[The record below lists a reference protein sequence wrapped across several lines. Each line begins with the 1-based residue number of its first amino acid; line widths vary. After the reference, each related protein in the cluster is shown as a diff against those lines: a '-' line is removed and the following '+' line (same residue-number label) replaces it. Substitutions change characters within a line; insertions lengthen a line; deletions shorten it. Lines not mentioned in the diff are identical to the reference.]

1 MVLSGYS
8 LPVISSMK
16 KRTIPQQTN
25 IQLGHLFYFLK
36 LVFLAAV
43 YVVTARFGFELDAV
57 NKFATLVWLPS
68 GIAVSALLLFGIRF
82 WPGIALGAI
91 VANMLNGAPFP
102 VAIGIGIG
110 NTLEALV
117 CIYLLRRKGFMNS
130 FNQVRN
136 VYLFLLVAVPQSS
149 AISATIGVTSLYLG
163 GIIPP
168 ASFYMTW
175 IAWVL
180 GDAISM
186 LVIVPLVLT
195 WKSFP
200 QIKLSAKRV
209 IETLMLVI
217 SLAIVGMLVFF
228 TTSVDYPITYLVFLP
243 LIWAAVRFGQYGA
256 TIVVLILSIMAV
268 TGTVLGLTP
277 FSIGRLSDD
286 LLSVQ
291 SFMGIITGTSLILAA
306 VVTERKE
313 LERRKDD
320 FIAIASHE
328 LKTPVTSIKL
338 YMQLLHRK
346 FKLAK
351 DQKSADSV
359 AKMDG
364 QLNKL
369 TDLIND
375 LLDVSKI
382 EGGKLRLNLGN
393 FDLNNLVEETSE
405 NMQVTTKHLITKKLK
420 SVGVVYGDRD
430 RIGQVIT
437 NFLSNAIKYSPGKD
451 KIIIKTI
458 KEKKGL
464 TVSVRD
470 FGVGLNLKE
479 QGKVFERFNRAGQ
492 EGPGGLPGLGIGLY
506 ISKEIINRHNGK
518 IWVESR
524 KGKGSTFS
532 FSIPRKVFTNS

>member
-8 LPVISSMK
+8 LPAISSMK
-16 KRTIPQQTN
+16 KRTAPQQTS
-25 IQLGHLFYFLK
+25 ISQWRLSYFLK
-36 LVFLAAV
+36 LALLSSI

-57 NKFATLVWLPS
+57 NEFATLVWLPS
-68 GIAVSALLLFGIRF
+68 GIAVAALLIFGRRL
-82 WPGIALGAI
+82 WPGIALGA
-91 VANMLNGAPFP
+91 VTANILNGAPLL
-102 VAIGIGIG
+102 VALGIGAG

-117 CIYLLRRKGFMNS
+117 CVYILSRKGFANS

-163 GIIPP
+163 GIIPLS
-168 ASFYMTW
+168 SFYMTW
-175 IAWVL
+175 VAWVL

-186 LVIVPLVLT
+186 LVITPLLLT
-195 WKSFP
+195 WKTIP
-200 QIKLSAKRV
+200 QVRLSVKRV
-209 IETLMLVI
+209 IETLLLI
-217 SLAIVGMLVFF
+217 ILLSIVGMLVFF
-228 TTSVDYPITYLVFLP
+228 TTNVDYPITYLVFLP

-256 TIVVLILSIMAV
+256 TIVVLIISIMAV
-268 TGTVLGLTP
+268 MGTILGLTS

-346 FKLAK
+346 FKTAK

-369 TDLIND
+369 TNLIND

-382 EGGKLRLNLGN
+382 EGGKLRLNLDN
-393 FDLNNLVEETSE
+393 FDLNSLVEEIAE
-405 NMQVTTKHLITKKLK
+405 NMQVTTKHLIIKKLGN
-420 SVGVVYGDRD
+420 SGEVYGDRD
-430 RIGQVIT
+430 RVGQVLT
-437 NFLSNAIKYSPGKD
+437 NFISNAIKYSRGTD

-458 KEKKGL
+458 NDKKGVTL
-464 TVSVRD
+464 SVKD
-470 FGVGLNLKE
+470 FGVGLTPKE

-492 EGPGGLPGLGIGLY
+492 EEPGGLPGLGLGLY
-506 ISKEIINRHNGK
+506 ISSEIINRHKGK
-518 IWVESR
+518 IWVESK
-524 KGKGSTFS
+524 KGKGSVFYFS
-532 FSIPRKVFTNS
+532 LPRNLLPTL